1 MDIDPQKKTWS
12 NFTKLTTYTF
22 IVIVI
27 ILALMAVFLI

>member
-1 MDIDPQKKTWS
+1 MDIDPQKKTWT
-12 NFTKLTTYTF
+12 NFIKLTTYSL